1 MKNKNIIVVAG
12 EPYSVFLELIFKSIK
27 SKKIKKPFL
36 LICSKK
42 LLIAQMKK
50 LKFKIKINE
59 VNKKKIKSIVL
70 PKRCIN
76 ILDVKFNFKKA
87 FDKINNNSSKYIENC
102 FEEAFEL
109 IKIGAGNILIN
120 GPVSKKHF
128 LKKKFLGIT
137 EYVAKKSNKK
147 GQEVMFIYNRKL
159 SVSPI
164 TTHLS
169 LEDVKKNLSTKK
181 IIQNVLT
188 INSFFNLKF
197 KKKPKFAITGLNPH
211 CETNKKF
218 SEEDKII
225 LPAIKKL
232 KKKNINIKGPFAA
245 DTLFLKKNIKKFNVV
260 IGMYHDQVLT
270 PIKTLY
276 GFNAINITLGL
287 PFLRMTPDHGPNN
300 SMLGKN
306 KSNPISLIETFKF
319 LSQIR
324 EN

>member
-1 MKNKNIIVVAG
+1 MNKNIIIVAG
-12 EPYSVFLELIFKSIK
+12 EPYSIFLEILFKSIK
-27 SKKIKKPFL
+27 LKKIKKPYI

-50 LKFKIKINE
+50 LKYNIRINTVDKHKIKN
-59 VNKKKIKSIVL
+59 IKLS
-70 PKRCIN
+70 KNCIN
-76 ILDVKFNFKKA
+76 VLDVKFNFKKT
-87 FDKINNNSSKYIENC
+87 FDRISNNSSKYIENC
-102 FEEAFEL
+102 FAEGLEL
-109 IKIGAGNILIN
+109 IKIGKAKILIN

-137 EYVAKKSNKK
+137 EYIAKKSSQK
-147 GQEVMFIYNRKL
+147 GREVMLIYNKKL

-164 TTHLS
+164 TTHLP
-169 LEDVKKNLSTKK
+169 LQDVKKNISTKK

-188 INSFFNLKF
+188 INSFFNHKLKR
-197 KKKPKFAITGLNPH
+197 KPKFVITGLNPH
-211 CETNKKF
+211 CETNKNY
-218 SEEDKII
+218 SEEEKII
-225 LPAIKKL
+225 LPAVKKL

>member
-1 MKNKNIIVVAG
+1 MNKNIIIVAG
-12 EPYSVFLELIFKSIK
+12 EPYSVFLELLFKSIK
-27 SKKIKKPFL
+27 LKKIKKTFI

-42 LLIAQMKK
+42 LLISQMKK
-50 LKFKIKINE
+50 LNYNFKINLIN
-59 VNKKKIKSIVL
+59 NDKKKNVKL
-70 PKRCIN
+70 LKNYIN
-76 ILDVKFNFKKA
+76 VLDVKFDFIKT
-87 FDKINNNSSKYIENC
+87 FDKINKSSTKYIENC
-102 FEEAFEL
+102 FAEGLKL
-109 IKIGAGNILIN
+109 IKIGNSKILIN
-120 GPVSKKHF
+120 GPISKKHF

-137 EYVAKKSNKK
+137 EYIAKKSNKK
-147 GQEVMFIYNRKL
+147 GQEVMLIYNKKL

-164 TTHLS
+164 TTHLP
-169 LEDVKKNLSTKK
+169 LQDVKKKISTNK
-181 IIQNVLT
+181 IVQNVLT
-188 INSFFNLKF
+188 INSFFTSKLKR
-197 KKKPKFAITGLNPH
+197 KPKFAITGLNPH

-218 SEEDKII
+218 SEEEKII
-225 LPAIKKL
+225 LPAVNKL
-232 KKKNINIKGPFAA
+232 KKKKININGPFSA

-276 GFNAINITLGL
+276 EFKAINITLGL

-306 KSNPISLIETFKF
+306 KSNPTSLIETFKF

>member
-1 MKNKNIIVVAG
+1 MNKNIVIVAG
-12 EPYSVFLELIFKSIK
+12 EPYSVFLELLFKSIK
-27 SKKIKKPFL
+27 LKKIKKPFI

-42 LLIAQMKK
+42 LLISQMKK
-50 LKFKIKINE
+50 LNYNFKINLINKHE
-59 VNKKKIKSIVL
+59 IRNMKLLKNY
-70 PKRCIN
+70 IN
-76 ILDVKFNFKKA
+76 VLDVKFYFKKT
-87 FDKINNNSSKYIENC
+87 FDKITNNSSKYIENC
-102 FEEAFEL
+102 FAEGLEL
-109 IKIGAGNILIN
+109 IKIGKAKILIN

-137 EYVAKKSNKK
+137 EYIAKKSSQK
-147 GQEVMFIYNRKL
+147 GREVMLIYNKKL

-164 TTHLS
+164 TTHLP
-169 LEDVKKNLSTKK
+169 LQDVKKNISTKK

-188 INSFFNLKF
+188 INSFFNHKLKR
-197 KKKPKFAITGLNPH
+197 KPKFVITGLNPH
-211 CETNKKF
+211 CETNKNY
-218 SEEDKII
+218 SEEEKII
-225 LPAIKKL
+225 LPAVKKL

-245 DTLFLKKNIKKFNVV
+245 DTLFLKKNINKFNVV

-270 PIKTLY
+270 PIKTLHE
-276 GFNAINITLGL
+276 FKAINITLGL

-306 KSNPISLIETFKF
+306 KSNPTSLIETFKF